1 MTTREHA
8 ANLITAALSTA
19 TAPTDNAITPEAFAQ
34 RFSTALEALGLL
46 QFCDVADP
54 ADTTPSRSTEQDQP
68 KTEDTQRR
76 DRADPVS

>member
-34 RFSTALEALGLL
+34 RFSTALETLGLL

-54 ADTTPSRSTEQDQP
+54 ADTTSRSTEQDQR
-68 KTEDTQRR
+68 KTEDVQRR
-76 DRADPVS
+76 DRSDPVT